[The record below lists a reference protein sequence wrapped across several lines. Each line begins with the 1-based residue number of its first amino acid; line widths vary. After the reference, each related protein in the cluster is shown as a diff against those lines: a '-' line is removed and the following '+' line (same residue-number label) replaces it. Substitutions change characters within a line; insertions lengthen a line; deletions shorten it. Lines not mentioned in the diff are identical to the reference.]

1 MNTQPT
7 SGAPAKTRTKT
18 LRVPGASRPFTPAH
32 VPYIARWSGERDAP
46 MPVVMRKGGRGIGYA
61 DERSLDRDGGGVL
74 WSRTPSQ
81 PGRGTPEFGKV
92 HSLRQRIAMAGLRCQ
107 ICGGPA
113 DRNRDGV
120 LWLVDAAP
128 GELSHGAE
136 YTSHPPVCRPCAHR
150 SVHACPHLRTNV
162 TALRVRDFAAS
173 GVNGVLYHPAR
184 PVPVAAEAN
193 RFDLRDPRIT
203 WVRAYQTITT
213 LRDFTVIDL
222 DNPTA

>member
-1 MNTQPT
+1 MTAQT
-7 SGAPAKTRTKT
+7 KRAGIRAPSPP
-18 LRVPGASRPFTPAH
+18 RVAIPRGPAPGNPVPFI
-32 VPYIARWSGERDAP
+32 VRWSGEHNAP
-46 MPVVMRKGGRGIGYA
+46 MPITERRRRPGIGYT
-61 DERSLDRDGGGVL
+61 DERYFDRDTHGVL
-74 WSRTPSQ
+74 WTRTPSQ

-120 LWLVDAAP
+120 LWLVDAGP
-128 GELSHGAE
+128 GELDHGAE

-150 SVHACPHLRTNV
+150 SVHACPHLRHAV
-162 TALRVRDFAAS
+162 TALRVRSFAAG

-193 RFDLRDPRIT
+193 RFDLHDPRIT
-203 WVRAYQTITT
+203 WVRAYQTITV

-222 DNPTA
+222 DDPTT